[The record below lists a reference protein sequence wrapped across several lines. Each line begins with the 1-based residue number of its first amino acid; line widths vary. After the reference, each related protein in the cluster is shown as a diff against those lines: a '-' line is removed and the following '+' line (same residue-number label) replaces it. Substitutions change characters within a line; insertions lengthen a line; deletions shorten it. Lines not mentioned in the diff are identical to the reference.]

1 MYWRLNGPRKKC
13 ICSTDLHNRL
23 TYYYYSVQRWRKWGT
38 KGRWPGPGHPPDR
51 QVAGWVLKS
60 AGCYNIKTLFYLAE
74 TYHQGKSWHTN
85 KGRGGG
91 ADKSQRKQTP
101 ATDRALQ
108 VRLYLCSC
116 DSPRIP
122 YYCHHNNTVLL
133 SLQMKSKGFK
143 VWRTG
148 KQWISTQAHV
158 TSKCYLLITGYLSED
173 IPG

>member
-1 MYWRLNGPRKKC
+1 MGQERSAFVQLIFTIGLRTIIIQFRDEESEAPRVG
-13 ICSTDLHNRL
+13 DLDQVIHL
-23 TYYYYSVQRWRKWGT
+23 T
-38 KGRWPGPGHPPDR
+38 GRW
-51 QVAGWVLKS
+51 QVLKS

-74 TYHQGKSWHTN
+74 TYPQGKSWHTN

-143 VWRTG
+143 V
-148 KQWISTQAHV
+148 
-158 TSKCYLLITGYLSED
+158 
-173 IPG
+173 